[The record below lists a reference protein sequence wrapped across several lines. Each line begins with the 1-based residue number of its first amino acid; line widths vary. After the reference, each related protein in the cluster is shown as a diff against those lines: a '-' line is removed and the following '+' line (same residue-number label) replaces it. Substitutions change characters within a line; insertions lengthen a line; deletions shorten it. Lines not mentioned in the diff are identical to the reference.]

1 VQRILSNRLTLAL
14 VVVAIVA
21 SWWASGLGRRVVDP
35 HDFFTTEQIATAR
48 AYQTP
53 KYLAYAASVVLG
65 LAVLLALAFTP
76 LGDRLLHPLRRLP
89 WPVGAVAAATGVV
102 LVRAVARLPI
112 SFWRGH
118 LHEKAWGFSTQSA
131 AGWLTDWGKALG
143 ISIALTALVF
153 VAFVGLVRR
162 FPQAWPWFGATGAA
176 LLVVGLS
183 FLSPV
188 LLEPIFNRFTPLR
201 DQALVQELK
210 TLAERAGVP
219 VREVLVADASRRT
232 TKENAYVSGFGR
244 TRRLVLHDTLLG
256 RADHDEVILVAAHEL
271 GHRRQRHVE
280 LGTLLGAAAAAA
292 TVGVLWLLLRSGTL
306 VAAGRAVGLA
316 DPRLLPL
323 LLLIVSV
330 LSLAIQPASNWVS
343 RRMETDA
350 DRFALQLTGETE
362 VYVKT
367 ERGLALRNLTDLNP
381 DPLAYRFLFSHPA
394 PAERIALAFEG
405 TRESGP

>member
-1 VQRILSNRLTLAL
+1 
-14 VVVAIVA
+14 
-21 SWWASGLGRRVVDP
+21 
-35 HDFFTTEQIATAR
+35 
-48 AYQTP
+48 
-53 KYLAYAASVVLG
+53 
-65 LAVLLALAFTP
+65 
-76 LGDRLLHPLRRLP
+76 
-89 WPVGAVAAATGVV
+89 
-102 LVRAVARLPI
+102 
-112 SFWRGH
+112 
-118 LHEKAWGFSTQSA
+118 
-131 AGWLTDWGKALG
+131 
-143 ISIALTALVF
+143 
-153 VAFVGLVRR
+153 
-162 FPQAWPWFGATGAA
+162 
-176 LLVVGLS
+176 
-183 FLSPV
+183 
-188 LLEPIFNRFTPLR
+188 
-201 DQALVQELK
+201 
-210 TLAERAGVP
+210 
-219 VREVLVADASRRT
+219 
-232 TKENAYVSGFGR
+232 VSGFGR